1 MTNKEKVS
9 AAEVVKQARS
19 DNKTDSRVMIKQLL
33 TDFREFHGDR
43 NSADDPAII
52 GGIGRLLDRPV
63 TLISTQKGHDVENR
77 LATHFGSPEPWGY
90 RKAIRLM
97 KQAELFCR
105 PVVTLINTPGAFPG
119 MDAEKAGQGEAIASC
134 IATMMNLKV
143 PVISLIFGEGGS
155 GGALALA
162 SSDRVWMTEHSE
174 YAVLSP
180 EGFASILWK
189 DAKRSSEAAEV
200 MGLTPAALLDAGVV
214 EQILPEP
221 LDLVGLRQQLFSAFN
236 ELFAL
241 TPDALV
247 EQRYQRFRKF

>member
-1 MTNKEKVS
+1 
-9 AAEVVKQARS
+9 
-19 DNKTDSRVMIKQLL
+19 
-33 TDFREFHGDR
+33 
-43 NSADDPAII
+43 
-52 GGIGRLLDRPV
+52 
-63 TLISTQKGHDVENR
+63 
-77 LATHFGSPEPWGY
+77 
-90 RKAIRLM
+90 
-97 KQAELFCR
+97 
-105 PVVTLINTPGAFPG
+105 
-119 MDAEKAGQGEAIASC
+119 SC